1 MTAGSRS
8 YMTADGHKRE
18 LYNEKQKC
26 DGNIWNHTWTQKKMN
41 AVEEKRWRQKV
52 NKHESQTRSSRVKP
66 AKRNLDTFEA
76 IVGDTNGSEEV
87 AKLRL

>member
-1 MTAGSRS
+1 
-8 YMTADGHKRE
+8 
-18 LYNEKQKC
+18 
-26 DGNIWNHTWTQKKMN
+26 MN